1 MLFKTI
7 DDLQKVLPFTA
18 NFEFDKLSPFI
29 ERAEREL
36 LIPFIGQAQY
46 DELNDAYTA
55 ETDENDLY
63 PALLKLLKYA
73 RQPVAH
79 GGFLLYIPFGNLNIG
94 KSGFSV
100 TETSDTKIASQWRIE
115 DMKSESRASYF
126 SGIESMLT
134 MMETDYTQYP
144 EWVGCNEY
152 CTYKEGFVNTAIAF
166 QEYVDINQSRMLFTK
181 VKPTMKRLEI
191 DAIKSVIG
199 EALFNEIKTQILNR
213 NVSANN
219 SRLMV
224 FISRC
229 ICNFTIGESLRMRTV
244 SWTDHGL
251 QLISTSSSL
260 TQVNEASMDLP
271 RLEVIRSEFIS
282 IGKKAQQDLRDY
294 LYANA
299 STYPLFEADTTV
311 YTPTENL
318 NIENLPTRTTF
329 FV

>member
-55 ETDENDLY
+55 EADENDLY

-79 GGFLLYIPFGNLNIG
+79 GAFLLYIPFGNLNIG

-100 TETSDTKIASQWRIE
+100 TETTDTKIASQWRIE

-126 SGIESMLT
+126 SGIESMLI
-134 MMETDYTQYP
+134 MMEIDDDQYP
-144 EWVGCNEY
+144 EWIGCNEY
-152 CTYKEGFVNTAIAF
+152 SIYKEGFINTAIAF
-166 QEYVDINQSRMLFTK
+166 QEYVDINQSRMIFTK

-199 EALFNEIKTQILNR
+199 AALFAEIKAQILARTLTSQNTTLLQYI
-213 NVSANN
+213 NH
-219 SRLMV
+219 
-224 FISRC
+224 C

-260 TQVNEASMDLP
+260 TQVNESPMDQP
-271 RLEVIRSEFIS
+271 RLETIRTEFIA

-311 YTPTENL
+311 YTPTETL
-318 NIENLPTRTTF
+318 SIENLPTRTTF